1 MRRCRRFCRTGAR
14 GRHLLRC
21 DRAAVDPSDRS
32 TGDSGSGRRACMQHA
47 ASAVS
52 LHVFLRARF
61 SRGPST
67 TCLPLAA
74 ACWSVRAAPPCCHV
88 RPFPCRLWSWRL
100 EMETERRRPHP
111 QQRRAYVSSSSRA
124 RAPASPHHAAR
135 TRPHVRGQPYVEA
148 AYRRRQSSLL
158 RRRQRPIALPS
169 TFRLVVRVCT

>member
-32 TGDSGSGRRACMQHA
+32 IGDSGSGRRACMQHA

-52 LHVFLRARF
+52 LHVLLRARF

-74 ACWSVRAAPPCCHV
+74 ACCWSVGAAPPCCHMSD
-88 RPFPCRLWSWRL
+88 PFHVAFGAGGWRW
-100 EMETERRRPHP
+100 RRRPHP

-148 AYRRRQSSLL
+148 A
-158 RRRQRPIALPS
+158 
-169 TFRLVVRVCT
+169 